1 MQPQEGDSG
10 CSEDTPFSGCGN
22 LLAVTLT
29 CKGSTGS
36 DQGFGQV
43 GCGLCPVHPAP
54 TEHGGPSTL
63 DFDRQEH
70 RGRLPA
76 SQQTVVAG
84 TSLSLLDVLLS
95 GPSNLCCRWWPFRI
109 EVVQVI
115 YCMSVCLWL
124 SVCLSAI
131 CPPSINPLYIIYH
144 LPVYLSIYLSVCLS
158 INCLSIV
165 YMLSIHPPT
174 HHSICPTIHLS
185 TSPFT
190 CPSVHPLCLSTP
202 LIIHLA
208 IHPLPFNHPSAKPST
223 NMC

>member
-144 LPVYLSIYLSVCLS
+144 LPVYLSIYLPICLSVYQLS
-158 INCLSIV
+158 INRLYVIYPST
-165 YMLSIHPPT
+165 HPPL
-174 HHSICPTIHLS
+174 HLS
-185 TSPFT
+185 NHSSVHLSFHLSV
-190 CPSVHPLCLSTP
+190 CPSSMPFHS
-202 LIIHLA
+202 
-208 IHPLPFNHPSAKPST
+208 FNHPSSHPST
-223 NMC
+223 PIQPPIC